1 MEPRPMADAL
11 EHGCPPPLAEDSMSI
26 TDDDDIAPDALSLLR
41 RDHRLAEEL
50 FAEFTRSAPQQLDPL
65 ARRICKML
73 RVHTQIE
80 EELFY
85 PAVSR
90 ALTNDDAAQSPA
102 RETLIESAV
111 REHAQAKEAI
121 ARIESMT
128 SDQPGFCEEVAM
140 LAAQVAEHVAK
151 EEQELFP
158 KVSAANLNITALG
171 MTLADRRDTL
181 LDVLGLHGDDEE
193 GAANQRETHEDGSAG
208 RAAARQPDSG

>member
-1 MEPRPMADAL
+1 MEPRRLVDAL
-11 EHGCPPPLAEDSMSI
+11 EHGLPEGTLMRTLMDS
-26 TDDDDIAPDALSLLR
+26 DDDDIAPDALSVLR

-50 FAEFTRSAPQQLDPL
+50 FTEFTRSAPQQLDPL

-90 ALTNDDAAQSPA
+90 ALTDRDKALVEHAQ
-102 RETLIESAV
+102 V
-111 REHAQAKEAI
+111 EHAQAKESI

-128 SDQPGFCEEVAM
+128 SESPSFRDEVGV
-140 LAAQVAEHVAK
+140 LEQRVAEHVAS

-158 KVSAANLNITALG
+158 KVSAAGLDLTALG
-171 MTLADRRDTL
+171 VALAERRDTL

-193 GAANQRETHEDGSAG
+193 GAANQRETRPSDEVGQSQAK
-208 RAAARQPDSG
+208 A